1 MKQCFSLHKMCELY
15 HICCFIRQ
23 YHIEEKWAI
32 YHPGEYIFVSGA
44 GASAPRRRGHVRRE
58 QVNTRPMQGMRRVSR
73 FTGKWKRYLS
83 GVAKNNVVASD
94 YE

>member
-23 YHIEEKWAI
+23 CHIEEKWAI

-44 GASAPRRRGHVRRE
+44 GASAPRRRGHVRKRAGE
-58 QVNTRPMQGMRRVSR
+58 HAAHAGNASGESFYGKMETLFVGRR
-73 FTGKWKRYLS
+73 KK
-83 GVAKNNVVASD
+83 
-94 YE
+94 